1 MPVALKIL
9 FASLAATLVT
19 VMLGVYALNGE
30 RSLGDTALQMY
41 DSAFMS
47 INYARAAQT
56 NFERVKTI
64 YDLAAAREVTPVSAR
79 SERQR
84 LLDVAA
90 GKPVPAVAPA
100 GPNPKAAKEAIGS
113 VLDDLDVAV
122 DRSMTADTRIAAR
135 RLRAQVASLPSDAD
149 AKILAQISS
158 SFDDVTEHFADDGY
172 AFRSSAEAAV
182 ASHRHWTKVAIGVS
196 IGFGLLSAAILAR
209 SVVPALRRAAA
220 IAHAVASGRLDN
232 EIRLPNRVGW
242 SETAALLRALAGMQA
257 SLLQNAHHLHAR
269 AEERAAEQVERE
281 HRAVQVEGL
290 VGGFRDS
297 FRSSTDVMFSASQ
310 ELETTA
316 RGMAI
321 AAEQSKQQAIT
332 VASAMDQASTATQIV
347 AAACE
352 QLSASI
358 QDIKG
363 QVAGA
368 ADIAGQAVEDVR
380 RTDRVVTAMSEGA
393 QRIGQVV
400 ELISRIAN
408 QTSLLALNATIEAAR
423 AGDTGK
429 GFAVVASEVKGLA
442 RETAKAT
449 DEISG
454 QITHIQA
461 TTREAVEAIQGITG
475 KIERV
480 SGIAS
485 SIATAVE
492 QQGSATAEIARSVS
506 DTAQATH
513 AVAGNID
520 DVSRA
525 AVSTGTTAAQVLDA
539 AAAVARQA
547 KQLTGDVSSF
557 VTGLQAAA

>member
-9 FASLAATLVT
+9 LASLAMTLVT

-30 RSLGDTALQMY
+30 RLLGDTALQMY

-47 INYARAAQT
+47 INYARTAQ
-56 NFERVKTI
+56 NDFERVKTI
-64 YDLAAAREVTPVSAR
+64 YALAAAKDAAPKPAE

-84 LLDVAA
+84 LLDIA
-90 GKPVPAVAPA
+90 GGRPALAGAPA
-100 GPNPKAAKEAIGS
+100 SPDPKIAKQAIGS
-113 VLDDLDVAV
+113 VLDDLDVAI
-122 DRSMTADTRIAAR
+122 DRSMTDETRVAAK
-135 RLRAQVASLPSDAD
+135 RLRAQLAILPADAD
-149 AKILAQISS
+149 AKLLARVSNA
-158 SFDDVTEHFADDGY
+158 FDDVTEHFADDGY
-172 AFRSSAEAAV
+172 AFRSGAEAEV
-182 ASHRHWTKVAIGVS
+182 ALHRRWTKVAIGVS
-196 IGFGLLSAAILAR
+196 IGFGLLSTAILVR

-220 IAHAVASGRLDN
+220 IARAVSSGRLDN
-232 EIRLPNRVGW
+232 EIRLPKRGAW
-242 SETAALLRALAGMQA
+242 SETAALLHALARMQA
-257 SLLQNAHHLHAR
+257 SLLQNSQNVQAR
-269 AEERAAEQVERE
+269 ADERAAAQAERDR
-281 HRAVQVEGL
+281 RAAQVEGL

-297 FRSSTDVMFSASQ
+297 FRSSTEIMFSASQ

-316 RGMAI
+316 RSMAI

-332 VASAMDQASTATQIV
+332 VASAMDQASTATQVV

-352 QLSASI
+352 QLSASVH
-358 QDIKG
+358 DIKG

-368 ADIAGQAVEDVR
+368 AEIAGQAVEDVR
-380 RTDRVVTAMSEGA
+380 RTDCVVTAMSEGA

-400 ELISRIAN
+400 ELISRIAS

-423 AGDTGK
+423 AGETGK

-461 TTREAVEAIQGITG
+461 TTRQAVEAIQGITG

-485 SIATAVE
+485 SIAAAVE

-520 DVSRA
+520 DVSRTA
-525 AVSTGTTAAQVLDA
+525 ASNGTTAAQVLDA
-539 AAAVARQA
+539 AAALARQA